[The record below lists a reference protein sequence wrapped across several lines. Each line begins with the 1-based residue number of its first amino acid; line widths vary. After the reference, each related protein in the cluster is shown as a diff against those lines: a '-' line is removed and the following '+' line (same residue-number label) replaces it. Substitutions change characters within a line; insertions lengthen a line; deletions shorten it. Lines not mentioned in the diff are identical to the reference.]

1 MISYMNKVK
10 LLPSHSSQTGI
21 CKVAQMFWALL
32 GRSTLSSTLILPFL
46 KKWLRKTYKIN
57 SRIRS
62 LKVVRSKLAQKSLNL
77 VLDSTDRAPMNLWM
91 TSLMKAQWI
100 YLAKT
105 QLLRSKRTWL
115 KLKLV
120 SIEWPERSRIK
131 CHAYPSTKLNIFV
144 TIQSIWGIGVSI
156 SQWLFR

>member
-21 CKVAQMFWALL
+21 CKVAQMFWAWLE
-32 GRSTLSSTLILPFL
+32 RFTQSSTLIHPFL
-46 KKWLRKTYKIN
+46 KKWLRKIN
-57 SRIRS
+57 SRICS

-105 QLLRSKRTWL
+105 QLLRSKRTCL

-120 SIEWPERSRIK
+120 STEWPERSRIK

-156 SQWLFR
+156 SLWLFR